1 MGRLKGN
8 RAKLYM
14 MMIMMMMMKLDD
26 KVQVNSTV

>member
-14 MMIMMMMMKLDD
+14 MMIMMMMKLDD